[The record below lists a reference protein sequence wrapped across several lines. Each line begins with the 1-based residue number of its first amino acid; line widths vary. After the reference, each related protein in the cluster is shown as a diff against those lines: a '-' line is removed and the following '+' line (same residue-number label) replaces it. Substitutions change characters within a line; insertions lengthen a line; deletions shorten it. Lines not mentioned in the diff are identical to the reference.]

1 MRANSKV
8 VGAVAVLLAAALAF
22 PVVAQEKKAEEK
34 KAEGKAEPAKAKAE
48 KVAGDIGLLDTEKN
62 YMIVVTKE
70 GKRLG
75 LVKDVT
81 FETRTGELLQLLLKE
96 ATSYTRNLNLELT
109 STKEVVVPYNS
120 IIAIGDFVVVSEE
133 DLV

>member
-1 MRANSKV
+1 M
-8 VGAVAVLLAAALAF
+8 AL
-22 PVVAQEKKAEEK
+22 EKTLRQIVNK
-34 KAEGKAEPAKAKAE
+34 
-48 KVAGDIGLLDTEKN
+48 L
-62 YMIVVTKE
+62 VVTKE

-81 FETRTGELLQLLLKE
+81 FESKTGELLQLLLKE

-109 STKEVVVPYNS
+109 PAKEVVVPYNS

-133 DLV
+133 DLM